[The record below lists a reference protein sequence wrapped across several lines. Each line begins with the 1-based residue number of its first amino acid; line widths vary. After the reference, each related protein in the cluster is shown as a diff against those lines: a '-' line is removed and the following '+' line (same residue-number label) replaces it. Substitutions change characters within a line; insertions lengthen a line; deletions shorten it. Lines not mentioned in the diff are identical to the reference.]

1 MNYPVLVFALSLVML
16 WLSAQTGAY
25 FHRRRRQPEEAE
37 HEDLGVILAATL
49 TLLGLIIGFSFS
61 MALTRYDQRKNYEAE
76 EANAIGTEYLR
87 AGLLP
92 GADAAKVRE
101 LLRSYLNQR
110 VLFYTTRDTRQ
121 LEQINAS
128 TAQLQSDLWSAV
140 QTPAAAQPTFMVALA
155 VSGMNDVLNSQGY
168 TRAAWWYRIP
178 GAAWALMAAI
188 AICCNV
194 LVGYNARG
202 TEGSKKW
209 FFLLPLVVSV
219 AFFFIAD
226 MDSPRGGLIRIHPQN
241 LEGVARSLR
250 AP

>member
-1 MNYPVLVFALSLVML
+1 MEGVMNYPALVFALSLVML

-25 FHRRRRQPEEAE
+25 FHRRRRQPEAE
-37 HEDLGVILAATL
+37 HEDLGVLLAATL

-101 LLRSYLNQR
+101 LLRSYVDQR
-110 VLFYTTRDTRQ
+110 VLFYTTRNARR
-121 LEQINAS
+121 LEQINTS
-128 TAQLQSDLWSAV
+128 TAQ
-140 QTPAAAQPTFMVALA
+140 PTITVSLA
-155 VSGMNDVLNSQGY
+155 VSGMNDMLNSQGY
-168 TRAAWWYRIP
+168 TQAAWWNRIP

-209 FFLLPLVVSV
+209 FFLLPLIVSI
-219 AFFFIAD
+219 AFSLIAD
-226 MDSPRGGLIRIHPQN
+226 MDSPRGGLIRVHPQN
-241 LEGVARSLR
+241 LESVSRSLR